1 MLPVMLFERS
11 AKKGP
16 DFIASAMGLVVSVE
30 LKAANKRLESFWL
43 VSAKRSDDVL
53 ELVLDLR
60 LPLGGVNEDEALE
73 ECQSILTSFIE
84 PLGRQFMDSASFGEA
99 PDRGTHEQRQLA
111 IVAHLRQ
118 HDSFQL
124 LGHKDDLYPR
134 TAKEYNFVKSFGLGT
149 AVSAIAAFE
158 SVPSS
163 TITRRLSRAR
173 DAGLVAK
180 QLKTLRKP
188 KNEGKEKSN

>member
-1 MLPVMLFERS
+1 MLFERS

-16 DFIASAMGLVVSVE
+16 DFVASAAGLVVSVD
-30 LKAANKRLESFWL
+30 LKAANKRLESYWL
-43 VSAKRSDDVL
+43 VSAKRSDEVL

-60 LPLGGVNEDEALE
+60 VPLGASNEDMALD
-73 ECQSILTSFIE
+73 ECQAILTSFIE
-84 PLGRQFMDSASFGEA
+84 PLGRQFMSSASFGEA
-99 PDRGTHEQRQLA
+99 PDRRTHEEKQMA
-111 IVAHLRQ
+111 IVAHLSH
-118 HDSFQL
+118 HDRYQQ

-134 TAKEYNFVKSFGLGT
+134 TAKEYSFVKSFGLGT

-180 QLKTLRKP
+180 QLKTVRKS
-188 KNEGKEKSN
+188 KKDGEI